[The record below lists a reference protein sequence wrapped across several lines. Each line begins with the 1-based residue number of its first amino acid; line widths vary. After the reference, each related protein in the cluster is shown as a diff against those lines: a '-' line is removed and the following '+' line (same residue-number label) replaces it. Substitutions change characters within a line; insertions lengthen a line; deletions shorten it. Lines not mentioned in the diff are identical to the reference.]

1 MSGQPLQKNADRFSG
16 FSALY
21 DLARP
26 QAPNK
31 VQEILLRYLG
41 KKPSLVV
48 DLGCGTGLSTLM
60 WTDCAEQVVGIE
72 PSADMMR
79 VAQEKG
85 AHLGHLRFHQA
96 FAHETGL
103 PDASADLLTCSQS
116 FHWMNPE
123 TTLRE
128 ADRILKPGGVF
139 AVYDCDWPPV
149 CLWEAEQAYVQLFD
163 FVHEHER
170 VHKATKDSFV
180 RWDKDQHL
188 ANLNRHGRFRY
199 VREIVFSNT
208 ESCDANRFI
217 AIALSQGGLQALLR
231 AGAKGLE
238 QQIEFFE
245 QAVRTCFGEQTV
257 PLDFCYRM
265 RVGVK

>member
-1 MSGQPLQKNADRFSG
+1 MNGQSLQKNADRFAG
-16 FSALY
+16 FAALY

-26 QAPNK
+26 QAPHK
-31 VQEILLRYLG
+31 VLEILLHYLG
-41 KKPSLVV
+41 RTPSLVV

-60 WTDCAEQVVGIE
+60 WTECAEQVVGIE
-72 PSADMMR
+72 PSPDMLR
-79 VAQEKG
+79 VAREKG
-85 AHLGHLRFHQA
+85 AHLANLRFCQA

-103 PDASADLLTCSQS
+103 PDVSADMLTCSQS

-128 ADRILKPGGVF
+128 VDRILRPGGVF

-149 CLWEAEQAYVQLFD
+149 CLWEAEQAYVRLFD
-163 FVHEHER
+163 FVHGHER
-170 VHKATKDSFV
+170 VHEATKDSFV

-188 ANLNRHGRFRY
+188 ANLNRFGRFRY

-208 ESCDANRFI
+208 ESCDASRFI
-217 AIALSQGGLQALLR
+217 AIALSQGGLQAFRR
-231 AGAKGLE
+231 ADAKGLE
-238 QQIEFFE
+238 PQMARFE
-245 QAVRTCFGEQTV
+245 QAVRASFGERTV